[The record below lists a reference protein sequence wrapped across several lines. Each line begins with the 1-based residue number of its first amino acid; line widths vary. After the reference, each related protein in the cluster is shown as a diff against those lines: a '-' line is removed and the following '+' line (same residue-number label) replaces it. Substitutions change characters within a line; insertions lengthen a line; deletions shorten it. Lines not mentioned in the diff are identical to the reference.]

1 MAILQYGD
9 LAEFA
14 VAPAKAFFL
23 PAMLQPAAPDLFR
36 RHFVTGE
43 YLDEATR
50 QHNYAPLFRFLML
63 VTAGSAEGR

>member
-1 MAILQYGD
+1 LQHRAGCIAGCGREASGFKPGVRVMAILQYGD

-23 PAMLQPAAPDLFR
+23 PAMLQPAAPELFR

-43 YLDEATR
+43 
-50 QHNYAPLFRFLML
+50 
-63 VTAGSAEGR
+63 VS